1 MVVALGLLDGG
12 PQRGGAVSEAGSLV
26 LPVEF
31 ACGVGGR
38 KATSQGARRAARP
51 WRVPLWD
58 EALVGGTEV
67 HIPCGSTLEGGRI
80 PAYGRTLGLGVAC
93 GEDRT
98 VALQKT
104 RRASEPRR
112 ASLWGNAG
120 QVVRVGVTEEAL
132 EAAPKCASMPCCA
145 NGISNLALMLSR
157 SP

>member
-1 MVVALGLLDGG
+1 M
-12 PQRGGAVSEAGSLV
+12 SEAGSLV

-38 KATSQGARRAARP
+38 KATSQGSRRAARP

-67 HIPCGSTLEGGRI
+67 HIPCGSTLGKEGRPACGR
-80 PAYGRTLGLGVAC
+80 ALGMGVAC
-93 GEDRT
+93 GEERT

-145 NGISNLALMLSR
+145 TGLFNLALMLGR